1 MASNLMTN
9 DELRGVRVLGGK
21 NGTSH
26 IGKVRRLVFHPRER
40 CVVGF
45 IVKRPDLALMF
56 HRKDLFVS
64 INGFDIVD
72 GRVVVRQ
79 TPDATDKGACKAL
92 GIDWDTCVM
101 WEGLPLMTESGET
114 LGMVGT
120 VTFDRATGAISTV
133 TADAG
138 ATANTLLGTRVIPAS
153 YIKGFR
159 RGIGVA
165 LVQQDEAGAE
175 QDEDEIEL
183 GAILVSD
190 EAMKL
195 VAEGSVAEKAGA
207 ATAVAVNK
215 VNTTV
220 KPAVTN
226 AAKATT
232 QAVGKGVR
240 AVGKRAEETK
250 DAFSGF
256 KEEYDKARGA
266 KGTDGGTSA
275 VVRKASSAKPS
286 SKTASAKK
294 APAKKNMF
302 AAFKEEYDKAR
313 HGDE

>member
-40 CVVGF
+40 RVVGF

-79 TPDATDKGACKAL
+79 APDATDKGACKAL

-101 WEGLPLMTESGET
+101 WEGLPLVTESGET

-120 VTFDRATGAISTV
+120 VTFDRETGAISTV

-138 ATANTLLGTRVIPAS
+138 ATANTLLGTRVIPSS

-240 AVGKRAEETK
+240 AVGKRAVETK

-266 KGTDGGTSA
+266 KGSDGGTST
-275 VVRKASSAKPS
+275 VVKKASSAKPS

>member
-40 CVVGF
+40 RVVGF

-120 VTFDRATGAISTV
+120 VTFDRETGAISTV

-175 QDEDEIEL
+175 QDEVEIEL

-275 VVRKASSAKPS
+275 VVKKASSAKPS
-286 SKTASAKK
+286 SKTASVKK

>member
-40 CVVGF
+40 RVVGF

-79 TPDATDKGACKAL
+79 APDATDKGACKAL

-120 VTFDRATGAISTV
+120 VAFDRETGAISTV

-183 GAILVSD
+183 GAILESD

-266 KGTDGGTSA
+266 KGSDGGTSA
-275 VVRKASSAKPS
+275 VVKKAASAKPS

>member
-40 CVVGF
+40 RVVGF

-79 TPDATDKGACKAL
+79 APDATDKGACKAL

-165 LVQQDEAGAE
+165 LVQQDAAGAE

-275 VVRKASSAKPS
+275 VVKKASSAKPS